1 MVKCN
6 GNILILKEVGVML
19 EFSVFIVGLLS
30 MLIGVVNVLES
41 DQDIRRFG
49 YRVRS
54 VLQTKE
60 SWQFANKVFGV
71 MLVSMGAIALVIGII
86 LNSYIRLLSP
96 FEVVMINV
104 LELVVIVLISMAITE
119 IRVKQLFNKEGKQ
132 K

>member
-1 MVKCN
+1 
-6 GNILILKEVGVML
+6 ML

-71 MLVSMGAIALVIGII
+71 MLVSMGQ
-86 LNSYIRLLSP
+86 LL
-96 FEVVMINV
+96 
-104 LELVVIVLISMAITE
+104 L
-119 IRVKQLFNKEGKQ
+119 
-132 K
+132 

>member
-1 MVKCN
+1 
-6 GNILILKEVGVML
+6 
-19 EFSVFIVGLLS
+19 
-30 MLIGVVNVLES
+30 
-41 DQDIRRFG
+41 
-49 YRVRS
+49 
-54 VLQTKE
+54 
-60 SWQFANKVFGV
+60 

-104 LELVVIVLISMAITE
+104 LELVVIVLISMAVTE

>member
-1 MVKCN
+1 
-6 GNILILKEVGVML
+6 ML

-104 LELVVIVLISMAITE
+104 LELVVIVLISMAVTE

>member
-1 MVKCN
+1 
-6 GNILILKEVGVML
+6 LILKEVGVML

-104 LELVVIVLISMAITE
+104 LELVVIVLISMAVTE

>member
-1 MVKCN
+1 
-6 GNILILKEVGVML
+6 ML

-60 SWQFANKVFGV
+60 SWQFANKVWCD
-71 MLVSMGAIALVIGII
+71 VS
-86 LNSYIRLLSP
+86 
-96 FEVVMINV
+96 
-104 LELVVIVLISMAITE
+104 
-119 IRVKQLFNKEGKQ
+119 
-132 K
+132 

>member
-1 MVKCN
+1 
-6 GNILILKEVGVML
+6 
-19 EFSVFIVGLLS
+19 
-30 MLIGVVNVLES
+30 
-41 DQDIRRFG
+41 
-49 YRVRS
+49 
-54 VLQTKE
+54 
-60 SWQFANKVFGV
+60 
-71 MLVSMGAIALVIGII
+71 MGAIALVIGII